1 MGKFIFQM
9 DRHRGE
15 FRKRKVNI
23 FMSIYLYIYVDSYRK
38 SYERDVIIL
47 VWI

>member
-9 DRHRGE
+9 DRHREE

-23 FMSIYLYIYVDSYRK
+23 SISIYM
-38 SYERDVIIL
+38 
-47 VWI
+47 WIAIGNRMKEMLLF